1 MSIQREE
8 IKNYQALILSKLE
21 EIGLKLDKQEEEI
34 KAYKLQNPS
43 NFNAHELLT
52 AGLKSTRTSFELLR
66 DEIEEFHQLAQLG
79 KVNK

>member
-1 MSIQREE
+1 MNKAPQEAKDIQV
-8 IKNYQALILSKLE
+8 LILKRLE
-21 EIGLKLDKQEEEI
+21 AVESMLNKQEEAI

-66 DEIEEFHQLAQLG
+66 DEIEEFHQLVLTSA
-79 KVNK
+79 NKG